1 MTEALATS
9 EPSRGEGDPYVIDGF
24 DTRAPRPGLSRR
36 ATARARAIAEG
47 LFSTEDGPPPA
58 DRLDWMERDLAD
70 FFGHVGLRGRV
81 IFLVTTGALYY
92 LAPLLIGRLSTLR
105 GLDWADRVRA
115 IEALDRTP
123 LNLALL
129 AAKAM
134 LCIVYFEHPDAAAE
148 IGWDQECMKP

>member
-1 MTEALATS
+1 VTEALATS
-9 EPSRGEGDPYVIDGF
+9 EPSRGEGDPYVIGGY
-24 DTRAPRPGLSRR
+24 DTRAPRPGLSSR
-36 ATARARAIAEG
+36 ATGRARVVAEA

-58 DRLDWMERDLAD
+58 ERLDWMERDLAD
-70 FFGHVGLRGRV
+70 FFGHVSRRARL
-81 IFLVTTGALYY
+81 IFLVTIGALYY

-105 GLDWADRVRA
+105 GLDWRDRVRA
-115 IEALDRTP
+115 IEALDQTP

-148 IGWDQECMKP
+148 IGWDQECLKP